1 MGSTSLSPSPATRGT
16 SSPQSPATR
25 GTSGRSCARLPPW
38 LRTHA
43 PGFFVLFAPLLTA
56 RGRLG
61 ASTGSRRLPLRIMA
75 VPRRVPT
82 IRAWETR
89 KRDSPRSSPAP
100 SAPLKKVSGTCD
112 LHHSGRHGQHFA
124 LSVPRYAWDV
134 EPSVPRYA
142 WDFGALVRPPPS
154 VAPDA
159 CAGLFC
165 ALRPAAN
172 RAGSPGCVYW
182 VQEITAPDHR
192 RYAQGA
198 YDTRVGDAQARLPA
212 LLSGTQRST

>member
-89 KRDSPRSSPAP
+89 KRDS
-100 SAPLKKVSGTCD
+100 
-112 LHHSGRHGQHFA
+112 H
-124 LSVPRYAWDV
+124 
-134 EPSVPRYA
+134 
-142 WDFGALVRPPPS
+142 
-154 VAPDA
+154 
-159 CAGLFC
+159 
-165 ALRPAAN
+165 
-172 RAGSPGCVYW
+172 
-182 VQEITAPDHR
+182 
-192 RYAQGA
+192 
-198 YDTRVGDAQARLPA
+198 A
-212 LLSGTQRST
+212 LLFGTQRSTSKGIISAVMARWVPRLRPRSRHDRRCCRQRRAKIILCPTAVGTFFVLFAPLLPARGRLNCSLLPHSLTRSAFYLVIIKIILMRPEPCWLRAHQYNLAFNYDK